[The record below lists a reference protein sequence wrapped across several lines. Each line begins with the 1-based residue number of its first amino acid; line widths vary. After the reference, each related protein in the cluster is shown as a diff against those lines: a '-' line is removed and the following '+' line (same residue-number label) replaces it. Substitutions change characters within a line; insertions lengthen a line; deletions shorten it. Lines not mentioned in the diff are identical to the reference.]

1 MKFMEA
7 LEAKIDFL
15 KIVHINFLYLTTL
28 IN

>member
-15 KIVHINFLYLTTL
+15 KIVHINLLYLTAL